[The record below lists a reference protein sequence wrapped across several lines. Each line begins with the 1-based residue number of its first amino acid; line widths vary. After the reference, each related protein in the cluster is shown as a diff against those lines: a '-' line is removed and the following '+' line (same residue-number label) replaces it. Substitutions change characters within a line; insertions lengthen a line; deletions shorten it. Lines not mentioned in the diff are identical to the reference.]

1 MKDIDIDIEKL
12 DTNCKEGEVLIFY
25 FDIDTYDV

>member
-1 MKDIDIDIEKL
+1 MKDIDIEKL